1 MGTRV
6 SVRAVRAILISIG
19 AVLLGLALF
28 EATMQPTGS
37 ERLELATIFVF
48 MAAASSAAAILLP
61 IAARRSSKLVMTV
74 FALSLVSLVVVTFG
88 LAAAAN
94 RMFFSDHDLT
104 VVLIVLG
111 FGLLAALGFAL
122 SASGALTSDLSHMA
136 TATEEMA
143 SGDLTARTD
152 VTRADEIGQLAR
164 CIDEMAARLEEASL
178 ARANEDER
186 RRQFFAA
193 VGHDLRTPL
202 ASAQLAVE
210 ALRDG
215 VAEDPDRY
223 YASLQRDIGAL
234 HSLVDDLFLLARI
247 QSGDMSIES
256 MPTDLTDVADE
267 AIEVLLPVAAK
278 EQVNLVLDA
287 PKRVVVTTGPEAVSR
302 VIRNLLDNAIRHAP
316 QGSDVT
322 VAVSNGDGASVIVR
336 DEGPG
341 FSEDF
346 VDRAF
351 DSLTRS
357 DNDRNRETGGT
368 GLGLAIAKGFVVAL
382 DGEIWAEPG
391 PGGQVGFR
399 LPMGLPTA

>member
-1 MGTRV
+1 M
-6 SVRAVRAILISIG
+6 RAILISIG

-37 ERLELATIFVF
+37 DRLELATIFVV
-48 MAAASSAAAILLP
+48 MAAASSAAALLLP
-61 IAARRSSKLVMTV
+61 IAARRSRKLTITV
-74 FALSLVSLVVVTFG
+74 FALSLVSLVVVAFG
-88 LAAAAN
+88 LAVAAS
-94 RMFFSDHDLT
+94 RMFISDHDLT

-111 FGLLAALGFAL
+111 FGLLAALGFAV

-136 TATEEMA
+136 AATEEVA
-143 SGDLTARTD
+143 AGDLTARTN

-164 CIDEMAARLEEASL
+164 GIDEMATRLEEASR
-178 ARANEDER
+178 ARADEDEQ

-202 ASAQLAVE
+202 ASAQVAVE

-215 VAEDPDRY
+215 VAEDPERY
-223 YASLQRDIGAL
+223 YVSLQRDIGAL

-247 QSGDMSIES
+247 QAGDISIES

-267 AIEVLLPVAAK
+267 AMEVLLPVATK

-287 PKRVVVTTGPEAVSR
+287 PTRVVVTTGPEAVSR
-302 VIRNLLDNAIRHAP
+302 VMRNLLDNAIRYAP
-316 QGSDVT
+316 RGSDVT
-322 VAVSNGDGASVIVR
+322 VAVSHAGGASVTVR

-346 VDRAF
+346 VDHAF

-357 DNDRNRETGGT
+357 DSDRNRETGGT
-368 GLGLAIAKGFVVAL
+368 GLGLAIAKGFVLAL

-391 PGGQVGFR
+391 PGGRVGFR
-399 LPMGLPTA
+399 LPSR

>member
-1 MGTRV
+1 M
-6 SVRAVRAILISIG
+6 RAILLSIG

-37 ERLELATIFVF
+37 DRLELAAIFVV
-48 MAAASSAAAILLP
+48 MAAASTAAALLLP
-61 IAARRSSKLVMTV
+61 VAARRSRKLIITV
-74 FALSLVSLVVVTFG
+74 FALSLVSLVVVAFG
-88 LAAAAN
+88 LTVAAN
-94 RMFFSDHDLT
+94 RMFISDHDLT

-111 FGLLAALGFAL
+111 FGLLAALGFAV

-136 TATEEMA
+136 AATEEVA
-143 SGDLTARTD
+143 AGDLTARTN
-152 VTRADEIGQLAR
+152 VTRADEIGQLAAG
-164 CIDEMAARLEEASL
+164 IDDMAARLEEASR
-178 ARANEDER
+178 ARADEDEQ

-202 ASAQLAVE
+202 ASAQVAVE

-223 YASLQRDIGAL
+223 YVSLQRDIGAL

-247 QSGDMSIES
+247 QAGDISIES

-267 AIEVLLPVAAK
+267 AMEVLLPVATK
-278 EQVNLVLDA
+278 ERVNLVLDA
-287 PKRVVVTTGPEAVSR
+287 PTRVVVTTGPEAVSR
-302 VIRNLLDNAIRHAP
+302 VMRNLLDNAIRYAP

-322 VAVSNGDGASVIVR
+322 VAVSHSGGASVTVC

-346 VDRAF
+346 VDHAF

-357 DNDRNRETGGT
+357 DSDRNRETGGT
-368 GLGLAIAKGFVVAL
+368 GLGLAIAKGFVLAL

-391 PGGQVGFR
+391 PGGRVGFR
-399 LPMGLPTA
+399 LPTG